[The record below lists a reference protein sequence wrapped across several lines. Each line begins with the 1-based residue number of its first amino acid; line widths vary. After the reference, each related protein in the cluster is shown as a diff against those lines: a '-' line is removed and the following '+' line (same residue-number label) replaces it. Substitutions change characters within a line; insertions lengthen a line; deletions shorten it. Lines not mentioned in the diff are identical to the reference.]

1 MQQNTDQELI
11 SWAVTSY
18 TASGWRITQRNE
30 YGVQLERS
38 SQASAGSIIVTVILT
53 LLFAT
58 VLGVL
63 FLPLGLLVFLVGV
76 GIVVYQMVS
85 KQTERAWV
93 DITVARQ
100 MAQRWQQQHGSK
112 GV

>member
-1 MQQNTDQELI
+1 MQKNTDQELT

-38 SQASAGSIIVTVILT
+38 NPASTGTIIVSVILT

-58 VLGVL
+58 VTGVL
-63 FLPLGLLVFLVGV
+63 FLPLGVLVFLVGV
-76 GIVVYQMVS
+76 GIVIYQIVS

-93 DITVARQ
+93 DITVAQQ
-100 MAQRWQQQHGSK
+100 MQQRWQQQHGSQSR
-112 GV
+112 